1 MLKKFVILVISSYS
15 FSSIPTLSHFPR
27 FPFQLVGFV
36 ASRPFSITDFFIRI
50 ETYLF
55 IFISLKICLI
65 FFGFSKNSGN
75 FNDCFSDS
83 VFHYYSYIYQFLE
96 LFYQCNCDIEIHI
109 YLFYMIYICCSIYY
123 NFYYLFTALS
133 SIDVSSQLSISRS
146 NITVFGI
153 RVISLVDSVSFNLG
167 VNLAENVSSTP

>member
-15 FSSIPTLSHFPR
+15 FSSIPTQSHFPR

-96 LFYQCNCDIEIHI
+96 LFYQCNC
-109 YLFYMIYICCSIYY
+109 LIYIGCSIYY
-123 NFYYLFTALS
+123 NFYYLFSAVS
-133 SIDVSSQLSISRS
+133 SIDLSSQRSISRS